1 MRGVEGQAVTEALG
15 GAKERELIHRSIS
28 GEREAFGALVRGY
41 MARAYRAMY
50 ALVGNHADAVELS
63 QEAFA
68 RAYRSFDRFNP
79 EAPFYPWFYRILRNL
94 AYDRLRRRRLEPQ
107 TADVTAPGFPGSTEG
122 RGPGPAEAAEQ
133 HEAAEALQVALAALD
148 PQQREVTWL
157 KLAEGMS
164 YRAIAEQVGVSA
176 TTVAARV
183 AAARKK
189 LRHQLRS
196 FL

>member
-1 MRGVEGQAVTEALG
+1 MTVEGLSVSEALVETG
-15 GAKERELIHRSIS
+15 ERELIRRSIS
-28 GEREAFGALVRGY
+28 GEREAFGALVREY
-41 MARAYRAMY
+41 MGRAYRVTY

-68 RAYRSFDRFNP
+68 RAYRSLHRFDP
-79 EAPFYPWFYRILRNL
+79 ESPFYPWFRRILRNL

-107 TADVTAPGFPGSTEG
+107 AADVGALGLADSVVRKT
-122 RGPGPAEAAEQ
+122 PGPAEAAEK
-133 HEAAEALQVALAALD
+133 HEAAEALQAALATLE
-148 PQQREVTWL
+148 PEEREVTWM
-157 KLAEGMS
+157 KLVDGMS
-164 YRAIAEQVGVSA
+164 YRAISEEVGVSA